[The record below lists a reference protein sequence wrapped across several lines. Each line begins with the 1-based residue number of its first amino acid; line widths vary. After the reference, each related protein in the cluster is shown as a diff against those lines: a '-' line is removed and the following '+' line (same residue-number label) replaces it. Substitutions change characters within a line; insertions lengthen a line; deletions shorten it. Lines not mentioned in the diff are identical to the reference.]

1 MTCNME
7 QLSVQTSGGYY
18 SGFGY
23 EQTESVHFEDLK
35 QKQEA
40 LKTKTIEL
48 VKEFRL
54 LQKMKKTTKGKQV
67 ADATSKEAGDKE
79 EEDEDDDL
87 DEGKLELTMRQQN
100 FCETRQELMD
110 SIRGWAKESSNQMA
124 AFPSNR
130 SKARAKRTVDFINMM
145 KIYIQKTTPL
155 GGEEEDETDQAWLDK
170 YNEPLPEPDK
180 LAAANST
187 FKDKLKA
194 QNQR

>member
-1 MTCNME
+1 ME

-18 SGFGY
+18 PGIGY

-54 LQKMKKTTKGKQV
+54 LQKMTKTTKGKQV
-67 ADATSKEAGDKE
+67 ADATSEEAGDKE

-124 AFPSNR
+124 AFPSIR
-130 SKARAKRTVDFINMM
+130 SKARHM
-145 KIYIQKTTPL
+145 K
-155 GGEEEDETDQAWLDK
+155 
-170 YNEPLPEPDK
+170 
-180 LAAANST
+180 
-187 FKDKLKA
+187 
-194 QNQR
+194 NQRIPLKSVLSERCTDEKWFLTEMISFFAVSVIE